1 MSLGTGLHPPA
12 AGPSVVPQV
21 GEGLP
26 YMFPTQA
33 EGELAARLVARI
45 EEGLSARVRE
55 SGSVLPSAR
64 KAEVIEELL
73 RSEFDEFNAIELC
86 AGRPGIPRAGEERVR
101 AAVRAELLGHGGLQA
116 LLDAP
121 DIETINANG
130 CDRVFAVRTDGR
142 VSAQSPIAT
151 SDEAMVDLVRSLANS
166 GGQERRFDRGTGN
179 LNVQL
184 PDGSRL
190 FASLG
195 ISRRPC
201 LSIRKNLLRETT
213 LTELVD
219 GGLCNRRLGALLDAL
234 VGAKFNILISGG
246 TSAGKTTL
254 LRALASTLPSSERL
268 VTIEDTYELNL
279 DLFPHRHRDVVA
291 FQARE
296 ANLEGHGRITQAE
309 LVRWALRMTPDRV
322 IVGEL
327 RNDEFIPMCNAMNLG
342 LDGSLA
348 TVHASSS
355 GQVAD
360 RLINL
365 GLQAPEQLPPEA
377 TIRLLASA
385 VNFLIQLGRAPDGT
399 RVITSVREVCG
410 ADGAMLHT
418 NEVYRPGPDGRAAA
432 YAPLRPQAVA
442 RLIGAGY
449 DPRTWEDAGS

>member
-1 MSLGTGLHPPA
+1 MNPNPWAAATTDPASVPFPAEAPAYMLAPQTEQTLTSGLVERIE
-12 AGPSVVPQV
+12 S
-21 GEGLP
+21 
-26 YMFPTQA
+26 
-33 EGELAARLVARI
+33 ELAAR
-45 EEGLSARVRE
+45 VRAT
-55 SGSVLPSAR
+55 GAVLPAAR
-64 KAEVIEELL
+64 KAELVEEFLG
-73 RSEFDEFNAIELC
+73 SELDSFNAAELR
-86 AGRPGIPRAGEERVR
+86 AGRRGITPEDEARVR
-101 AAVRAELLGHGGLQA
+101 AAVAAEVLGHGALQA

-130 CDRVFAVRTDGR
+130 CDHVFVVRADGR
-142 VSAQSPIAT
+142 VTEASPIAA
-151 SDEAMVDLVRSLANS
+151 SDEAMVDLIRSLANS
-166 GGQERRFDRGTGN
+166 GGQERRFDRGTAN

-190 FASLG
+190 FASMG

-201 LSIRKNLLRETT
+201 LSIRKNLLRDTA
-213 LTELVD
+213 LADLVD
-219 GGLCNRRLGALLDAL
+219 GGICSKQLGELLHAL
-234 VGAKFNILISGG
+234 VGAKFNVLISGG

-254 LRALASTLPSSERL
+254 LRALASTLPPEERL

-279 DLFPHRHRDVVA
+279 DLLPHRHRDVVA

-322 IVGEL
+322 IIGEL

-365 GLQAPEQLPPEA
+365 GLQAPEKLSPEA
-377 TIRLLASA
+377 TIRLVASA
-385 VNFLIQLGRAPDGT
+385 VNFMVQLGRASDGA

-410 ADGAMLHT
+410 SDGAMLNT
-418 NEVYRPGPDGRAAA
+418 NEIYRPGADGRAAPF
-432 YAPLRPQAVA
+432 APLRPQSMA
-442 RLIGAGY
+442 RLMSAGY
-449 DPRTWEDAGS
+449 DPRTWEEGAP

>member
-1 MSLGTGLHPPA
+1 MSVHLAPAPPTI
-12 AGPSVVPQV
+12 GPATVPY
-21 GEGLP
+21 GLP
-26 YMFPTQA
+26 SETEA
-33 EGELAARLVARI
+33 ALTTRAVERIEHELAAR
-45 EEGLSARVRE
+45 VRE
-55 SGSVLPSAR
+55 TGAVLPSAR
-64 KAEVIEELL
+64 KAELVEQLL
-73 RSEFDEFNAIELC
+73 RQELDGFNTTELG
-86 AGRPGIPRAGEERVR
+86 AGRPGITS
-101 AAVRAELLGHGGLQA
+101 AAESRIRSAVTAELLGYGGLQA

-130 CDRVFAVRTDGR
+130 CDRVFAVHTDGDVR
-142 VSAQSPIAT
+142 RQPPIAA

-166 GGQERRFDRGTGN
+166 GGQERRFDRGTAN

-201 LSIRKNLLRETT
+201 LSIRKNLLRDTT
-213 LTELVD
+213 LNELVA
-219 GGLCNRRLGALLDAL
+219 GGLCSQELGALLGAL
-234 VGAKFNILISGG
+234 VAAKFNILISGG
-246 TSAGKTTL
+246 TAAGKTTL
-254 LRALASTLPSSERL
+254 LRALASTLPPEERL

-360 RLINL
+360 RMINL

-385 VNFLIQLGRAPDGT
+385 VNFLVQLGRPADGT
-399 RVITSVREVCG
+399 RVVTSVREVCG
-410 ADGAMLHT
+410 ADGAMLNT

-432 YAPLRPQAVA
+432 FAPLRPQTMQ
-442 RLIGAGY
+442 RLIAAGH
-449 DPRTWEDAGS
+449 DPRTWEQAGS

>member
-1 MSLGTGLHPPA
+1 M
-12 AGPSVVPQV
+12 
-21 GEGLP
+21 
-26 YMFPTQA
+26 
-33 EGELAARLVARI
+33 
-45 EEGLSARVRE
+45 
-55 SGSVLPSAR
+55 
-64 KAEVIEELL
+64 
-73 RSEFDEFNAIELC
+73 
-86 AGRPGIPRAGEERVR
+86 
-101 AAVRAELLGHGGLQA
+101 
-116 LLDAP
+116 
-121 DIETINANG
+121 
-130 CDRVFAVRTDGR
+130 
-142 VSAQSPIAT
+142 
-151 SDEAMVDLVRSLANS
+151 
-166 GGQERRFDRGTGN
+166 
-179 LNVQL
+179 
-184 PDGSRL
+184 
-190 FASLG
+190 G

-213 LTELVD
+213 LDELVD
-219 GGLCNRRLGALLDAL
+219 AGLCGRGLGALLHAL

-254 LRALASTLPSSERL
+254 LRALASTLPPEERL

-385 VNFLIQLGRAPDGT
+385 VDFLIQLGRATDAT

-410 ADGAMLHT
+410 ADGAMLNT

-432 YAPLRPQAVA
+432 FAPLRPQTLQ
-442 RLIGAGY
+442 RLIGAGH
-449 DPRTWEDAGS
+449 DPRTWQEAQR